1 MSTIKIELEFY
12 HRDYDTHE
20 ILMIFKNVFAL
31 HIVRNYI
38 WNKYITEQNKCI
50 SLNED
55 DEAYRLIINCEY
67 DTKAFADILD
77 EIKYDYQ
84 FDAYI
89 MANIPE
95 RKIIFSKDTV
105 PQYEYDDRDLQS
117 GFKDAVLSVQE
128 MKRQLNSIYGLS
140 GIKGFEIGWP
150 WEEKEMKHANKEEKN
165 YSIESQIVTVHF
177 NVEDGITT
185 IKWKDGT
192 ISQAKCGSNDD
203 FDPEKGLE
211 TAFMNHFF
219 PTKVEANN
227 FRRKWIEKKYKP
239 KDVDPKTRLEEL
251 IKGFNKRYA
260 ATSEKRA
267 EEKDGQ

>member
-1 MSTIKIELEFY
+1 MMSTIKIELEFCY
-12 HRDYDTHE
+12 RDYYTHE
-20 ILMIFKNVFAL
+20 ILMTFKNVFAL

-38 WNKYITEQNKCI
+38 WNKYIIEQNRCI

-55 DEAYRLIINCEY
+55 EENYRLVINCEY
-67 DTKAFADILD
+67 DTKAFAYILD
-77 EIKYDYQ
+77 EIKHDYQ

-89 MANIPE
+89 MADIPE
-95 RKIIFSKDTV
+95 YKITFSKDTV
-105 PQYEYDDRDLQS
+105 PHYAYDDRDLQS
-117 GFKDAVLSVQE
+117 GIKDAVLSVQE
-128 MKRQLNSIYGLS
+128 MKRQLNEIYGLKE
-140 GIKGFEIGWP
+140 IGFEWP
-150 WEEKEMKHANKEEKN
+150 WEEKEMKHAKKEEKN
-165 YSIESQIVTVHF
+165 YNIESQIVTVHF

-192 ISQAKCGSNDD
+192 ISQAKCGDNDD

-219 PTKVEANN
+219 RTKVDANN

-267 EEKDGQ
+267 EEKDR

>member
-1 MSTIKIELEFY
+1 MGTIKIELEFY
-12 HRDYDTHE
+12 YRDYDTHE
-20 ILMIFKNVFAL
+20 ILMTFKNVFAM

-38 WNKYITEQNKCI
+38 WNKYIVEQNRCV

-55 DEAYRLIINCEY
+55 EENYRLIINCEY

-77 EIKYDYQ
+77 EIKDNPLQ
-84 FDAYI
+84 CRAYI
-89 MANIPE
+89 
-95 RKIIFSKDTV
+95 TV
-105 PQYEYDDRDLQS
+105 PHYEYDDRDLQS

-128 MKRQLNSIYGLS
+128 MKMQLNKIYGLS

-150 WEEKEMKHANKEEKN
+150 WEEKEMKHANKEETN

-239 KDVDPKTRLEEL
+239 KDVDLKTRPEEL

-267 EEKDGQ
+267 EEKEAKDLFGEE